1 MNVLEYLD
9 RVGERRLERAKG
21 RTPMLPRDFQ
31 GWLGLG
37 LFLQSTMLF
46 GLIAAVPD
54 LRESQGFLTLASAV
68 IVTGWIGGAAA
79 FAYAA
84 GKRDAE
90 QQEQTRQA
98 LASTGDAIAL
108 AGAALATTGASQPD
122 VAAAAEQVADA
133 AADEASRIKEEG
145 TSQ

>member
-1 MNVLEYLD
+1 MRFLDYLD
-9 RVGERRLERAKG
+9 RIGERRQARALKRG
-21 RTPMLPRDFQ
+21 ALLPTDFR
-31 GWLGLG
+31 GWLGFG

-46 GLIAAVPD
+46 ILIAAIPD
-54 LRESQGFLTLASAV
+54 IRESQGFLTLASAV

-98 LASTGDAIAL
+98 L
-108 AGAALATTGASQPD
+108 D
-122 VAAAAEQVADA
+122 VAASAIANNAGSGSTASAATAQDDA
-133 AADEASRIKEEG
+133 ENR
-145 TSQ
+145 T

>member
-1 MNVLEYLD
+1 MNLLEYLD
-9 RVGERRLERAKG
+9 RVGQRRVERAKG

-37 LFLQSTMLF
+37 LFVQSSMLF
-46 GLIAAVPD
+46 GLIAAIPD

-108 AGAALATTGASQPD
+108 AGAALATTGAGQAEAD
-122 VAAAAEQVADA
+122 AARQVADA
-133 AADEASRIKEEG
+133 ADAEAAAIEG
-145 TSQ
+145 GR